1 MKEMVLSVTV
11 YKQGSLHTDR
21 LDVNRPH
28 YKRMTFCDNKIKHV
42 TLDRTNFAMK
52 TVKVT
57 MEEWEKNT

>member
-1 MKEMVLSVTV
+1 MVLSVTV
-11 YKQGSLHTDR
+11 YKWGSLHTDR